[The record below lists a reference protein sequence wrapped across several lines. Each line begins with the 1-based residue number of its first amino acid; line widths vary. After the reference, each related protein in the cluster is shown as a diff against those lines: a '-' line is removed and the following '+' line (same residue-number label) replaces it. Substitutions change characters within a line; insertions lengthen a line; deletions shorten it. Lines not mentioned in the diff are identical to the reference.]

1 MLSIDNNLNLFSYF
15 EAFHNF
21 DNDIVERFFT
31 QNKNKSGFGYRI
43 NYSWRT
49 DIGLIYRESKN
60 NAVEQGQV
68 PANIITNYNIEWGI
82 AYVIPLK

>member
-43 NYSWRT
+43 NPDYS
-49 DIGLIYRESKN
+49 L
-60 NAVEQGQV
+60 
-68 PANIITNYNIEWGI
+68 
-82 AYVIPLK
+82 AY